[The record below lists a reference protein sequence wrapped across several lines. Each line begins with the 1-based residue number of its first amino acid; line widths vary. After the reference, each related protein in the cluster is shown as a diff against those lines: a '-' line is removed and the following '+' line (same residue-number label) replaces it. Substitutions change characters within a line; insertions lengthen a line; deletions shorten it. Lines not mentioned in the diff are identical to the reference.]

1 MDTVDESGSPHRQ
14 VNPKEA
20 LTPVSA
26 ALLFGSLC
34 CLSTSALVVAT
45 CTILPEQVSH
55 IVPTAILWGVCG
67 LWIGGINERG
77 RVPKKAWSTAIAM
90 SLLGMLLGFLLD
102 LTSRNL
108 AWHWSLKAIVLGAG
122 NGFVCGMIVYLARR
136 ANKSPL

>member
-1 MDTVDESGSPHRQ
+1 
-14 VNPKEA
+14 
-20 LTPVSA
+20 
-26 ALLFGSLC
+26 
-34 CLSTSALVVAT
+34 LSTSALVVAT